1 MKFHYLCF
9 LLIIAIFFGGVFAKG
24 NHPMKL
30 DCVRTKP
37 VVPVTVDDSIC
48 GTNDLFQLKSYGAD
62 WGGDYTVRFSKM
74 PDSAQWLRK
83 TVFYTEGKNSQKFIF
98 TDTLQDTFKYDK
110 IYSDI
115 KSFPGAKDDLKCA
128 DLSVGGSVKVFYFKK
143 NGTCMLVDVLGGL
156 PTYLDSLFHL
166 LKNEVGESKIKIT
179 VTGKRIVVDSKLAVD
194 GNLMVVDGPLER
206 GNVLESQNIHV
217 QKGVNTFIQKKTYLG
232 GGKKLVLRFKSHLFL
247 FVKDL

>member
-1 MKFHYLCF
+1 
-9 LLIIAIFFGGVFAKG
+9 
-24 NHPMKL
+24 
-30 DCVRTKP
+30 
-37 VVPVTVDDSIC
+37 
-48 GTNDLFQLKSYGAD
+48 
-62 WGGDYTVRFSKM
+62 
-74 PDSAQWLRK
+74 
-83 TVFYTEGKNSQKFIF
+83 
-98 TDTLQDTFKYDK
+98 
-110 IYSDI
+110 
-115 KSFPGAKDDLKCA
+115 
-128 DLSVGGSVKVFYFKK
+128 
-143 NGTCMLVDVLGGL
+143 MLVDVLGGL